1 MAIALVILVLALVGG
16 YFLARRNWPQ
26 ESRAFLLPLIGWVGG
41 LLILVSLVFLPWV
54 ALGPAGAMAANADW
68 IASQAAILETI
79 QSIPAFESL
88 LQGVEAPTGAELLA
102 SLDQPVTE
110 KLLEYNQVGLPITG
124 FGLVNLAFRAN
135 PSLGLFLIG
144 LGLCGLITAGIYLTR
159 LAAGR
164 FEEQPAIKLLGIF
177 SFMFLAGLLGYLVYL
192 DTLGIFGKLGLRLVL
207 SLAEARVA
215 SGAYLALLGLLLVVV
230 ASLGDFFPVL
240 FSYET
245 NLSDNRNI
253 YQED

>member
-110 KLLEYNQVGLPITG
+110 KLLERRPRAALTSDYIARRMPIDYAMY
-124 FGLVNLAFRAN
+124 VRM
-135 PSLGLFLIG
+135 
-144 LGLCGLITAGIYLTR
+144 R
-159 LAAGR
+159 
-164 FEEQPAIKLLGIF
+164 
-177 SFMFLAGLLGYLVYL
+177 
-192 DTLGIFGKLGLRLVL
+192 GKLTLK
-207 SLAEARVA
+207 
-215 SGAYLALLGLLLVVV
+215 
-230 ASLGDFFPVL
+230 
-240 FSYET
+240 
-245 NLSDNRNI
+245 
-253 YQED
+253 